1 METQLTPHL
10 SFLHALKV
18 GWNVGFH
25 LLPVLYSSR
34 CKKRE
39 GRDEGFPNSHLDKSG
54 YPFQTTCLLLNYR
67 IEGKR
72 SIYLSH

>member
-1 METQLTPHL
+1 METQLVPHL

-18 GWNVGFH
+18 GWNVGFR

-34 CKKRE
+34 CKKAE
-39 GRDEGFPNSHLDKSG
+39 GRDEGFPNSHLDKIPIPDHMPTSK
-54 YPFQTTCLLLNYR
+54 LLNR
-67 IEGKR
+67 GKR